1 MEEMQQEEGLNILE
15 IIRILLQKIKLLIL
29 VVIIGAASGAF
40 FGYWRYSDV
49 KNYGTSI
56 EFYINPEKP
65 KDIGNS
71 TNNAANAVGSQ
82 YGVYGAYGRHV
93 MDAMVKLLS
102 SQSFAEQ
109 LMLDG
114 EALPCMDESKAETPN
129 DCYPTLN
136 KAKYQEAENALKE
149 MQNLW
154 VEIAENHDK
163 NRTTTL
169 TALEDAWKATGQV
182 GSFTIATCEKYL
194 NAYKDEYKENFE
206 DQTEYTDK
214 EDYEEAKTAYDNLRD
229 AYDAY
234 IEADEARN
242 IAYQDAEIQQKETD
256 AIVEEVLD
264 EWRKTEQYK
273 ENLELYNKSVTY
285 SYLGAE
291 EDVEDANNLAR
302 SFIYVDINV
311 KNDVDFANVLLERV
325 KKVVPD
331 YIEKNMIVPTDYEG
345 TSCTRITRTNDIE
358 YLNPNLARNQAI
370 KYGFLLAFAA
380 GVVASVVIIL
390 IDAQDKRLRDHE
402 VITRK
407 FNVPVLGIVPTIEEM
422 NQAVE
427 LKKQELKKQ
436 GKGVK

>member
-29 VVIIGAASGAF
+29 VVIIGAVCGAC
-40 FGYWRYSDV
+40 FGYWRYADV

-65 KDIGNS
+65 KNIGNS

-102 SQSFAEQ
+102 SQSFAEK

-114 EALPCMDESKAETPN
+114 EALPCTDESKAETPN
-129 DCYPTLN
+129 DYYPTLN
-136 KAKYQEAENALKE
+136 KDKYAKAEKALNE
-149 MQNLW
+149 MQKLW
-154 VEIAENHDK
+154 EDIAENHDK
-163 NRTTTL
+163 KRADAL
-169 TALEDAWKATGQV
+169 TDLEAAWKTTGQV

-194 NAYKDEYKENFE
+194 NAYKDEYKEPFAEQNKYKDE
-206 DQTEYTDK
+206 D
-214 EDYEEAKTAYDNLRD
+214 DYNEAKTLYDNLRE
-229 AYDAY
+229 AYDAF
-234 IEADEARN
+234 IEADAKRN
-242 IAYQDAEIQQKETD
+242 DAYKDAEVKQKETD
-256 AIVEEVLD
+256 DIVEEVLE

-273 ENLELYNKSVTY
+273 ENLELYNDSVVY

-291 EDVEDANNLAR
+291 EDVENANNLAR

-311 KNDVDFANVLLERV
+311 KNDVAFANVLLERV
-325 KKVVPD
+325 KTVVPD

-370 KYGFLLAFAA
+370 KFGFLLAFAA
-380 GVVASVVIIL
+380 GVVAAVIIII
-390 IDAQDKRLRDHE
+390 IDMQDKRLRDHE
-402 VITRK
+402 IITRK

-436 GKGVK
+436 GKGV

>member
-1 MEEMQQEEGLNILE
+1 ME
-15 IIRILLQKIKLLIL
+15 
-29 VVIIGAASGAF
+29 
-40 FGYWRYSDV
+40 
-49 KNYGTSI
+49 
-56 EFYINPEKP
+56 
-65 KDIGNS
+65 
-71 TNNAANAVGSQ
+71 
-82 YGVYGAYGRHV
+82 
-93 MDAMVKLLS
+93 
-102 SQSFAEQ
+102 
-109 LMLDG
+109 
-114 EALPCMDESKAETPN
+114 
-129 DCYPTLN
+129 
-136 KAKYQEAENALKE
+136 
-149 MQNLW
+149 
-154 VEIAENHDK
+154 
-163 NRTTTL
+163 
-169 TALEDAWKATGQV
+169 
-182 GSFTIATCEKYL
+182 
-194 NAYKDEYKENFE
+194 
-206 DQTEYTDK
+206 
-214 EDYEEAKTAYDNLRD
+214 
-229 AYDAY
+229 
-234 IEADEARN
+234 
-242 IAYQDAEIQQKETD
+242 
-256 AIVEEVLD
+256 

-273 ENLELYNKSVTY
+273 ANLELYNKSVKY

-390 IDAQDKRLRDHE
+390 IDTQDKRLRDHE

>member
-29 VVIIGAASGAF
+29 VVIIGAVCGAC
-40 FGYWRYSDV
+40 FGYWRYADV

-114 EALPCMDESKAETPN
+114 EALPCTDESKAETPN
-129 DCYPTLN
+129 DYYTTLN
-136 KAKYQEAENALKE
+136 KDKYAKAEKALNE
-149 MQNLW
+149 MQKLW
-154 VEIAENHDK
+154 EEIANTHDTDRV
-163 NRTTTL
+163 NTL
-169 TALEDAWKATGQV
+169 TDLEAAWKATGQV

-194 NAYKDEYKENFE
+194 NTYKDEYKEPFAEQNKYKDE
-206 DQTEYTDK
+206 D
-214 EDYEEAKTAYDNLRD
+214 DYNEAKTLYDNLRE
-229 AYDAY
+229 AYDAF
-234 IEADEARN
+234 IEADAKRN
-242 IAYQDAEIQQKETD
+242 DAYKDAEVKQKETD
-256 AIVEEVLD
+256 DIVEEVLE

-311 KNDVDFANVLLERV
+311 KNDVAFANVLLERV
-325 KKVVPD
+325 KTVVPD

-380 GVVASVVIIL
+380 GVVAAVIIII
-390 IDAQDKRLRDHE
+390 IDMQDKRLRDHE
-402 VITRK
+402 IITRK

-436 GKGVK
+436 GKGV